1 MIKRWANGLD
11 WRGAVSNNTAT
22 SLADYG
28 IRDVEVI
35 RPALDAERF
44 SHPVEGQ
51 TARRE
56 LGIADDE
63 MVVLFVG
70 NAKPQKNAIGMLRAI
85 HRLRH
90 EFPNIKVII
99 TTELKH
105 TASDTDLANLAQAV
119 HDLKLDSCI
128 IQKGIVNNMPALM
141 QACDLLVAPFL
152 NSYGPSD
159 YFMAVLEAMA
169 SGKPVVVSNV
179 GGMPE
184 VVSNNVGRLVDP
196 HDDASIAAGMRDFL
210 ADKVLRLRTGANAR
224 AYVQEH
230 FCPVSIFNAQE
241 AVYRRITS

>member
-1 MIKRWANGLD
+1 M
-11 WRGAVSNNTAT
+11 
-22 SLADYG
+22 
-28 IRDVEVI
+28 
-35 RPALDAERF
+35 
-44 SHPVEGQ
+44 
-51 TARRE
+51 
-56 LGIADDE
+56 
-63 MVVLFVG
+63 
-70 NAKPQKNAIGMLRAI
+70 
-85 HRLRH
+85 
-90 EFPNIKVII
+90 
-99 TTELKH
+99 
-105 TASDTDLANLAQAV
+105 
-119 HDLKLDSCI
+119 KLDSCI